1 MPVGIF
7 AAMSDDLLFYRGG
20 ELRAYIAQREAELLA
35 EIEAT
40 PEEHVLQAD
49 AVAWAEALAAR
60 SAIATPQLGDVWMEE
75 PQEIQVDVSHEHF
88 NRAISDPSTPT
99 YIPGYRIVLR
109 LPFEG
114 DSLVFEL
121 KASTYSLNPPRGSV
135 GINAITRTIEYPH
148 DSPRDIDGE
157 ARALKAEVER
167 HLDFSAGDLAQQRAE
182 LQRQAEQAIT
192 SRRQRIEAHRAR
204 IAQSSVPVGPPG
216 ERDRQSIV
224 EAVVR
229 RPSPAEAITPA
240 APIKLEPALL
250 REVFEHILKLAGGVG
265 VSMERA
271 PATYRAM
278 DEEARRDVFLTMLNS
293 HYRGR
298 TQAEAFNMSGKTDLL
313 ISYEDK
319 NLFIGECKSGA
330 GPRHSPRRLTNSSA
344 TPLGATPASL
354 IVFVEQKRLGEVVA
368 KARAALSEHPQFRS
382 LGTSEEAELRAE
394 MFWPGDPERLVDLA
408 VLLVHLPASQ

>member
-1 MPVGIF
+1 
-7 AAMSDDLLFYRGG
+7 MSDDLLFYRGG
-20 ELRAYIAQREAELLA
+20 ELRAYIAQREVELLA

-49 AVAWAEALAAR
+49 AVAWAEALVAR

-75 PQEIQVDVSHEHF
+75 IQEIQVDVSHEHF

-99 YIPGYRIVLR
+99 YIPGYRIVLH

-114 DSLVFEL
+114 DPLVFEL

-135 GINAITRTIEYPH
+135 GVNAITRMIEYPH

-229 RPSPAEAITPA
+229 RPSPAEAIAPA
-240 APIKLEPALL
+240 APIKLEPALQ

-278 DEEARRDVFLTMLNS
+278 DEEARRDVLLTMLNS

-298 TQAEAFNMSGKTDLL
+298 TQAEAFNVSGKTDLL

-319 NLFIGECKSGA
+319 NLFIGECKIWSGA
-330 GPRHSPRRLTNSSA
+330 KAFAEAIDQLFSYAAWRDTRLT
-344 TPLGATPASL
+344 L
-354 IVFVEQKRLGEVVA
+354 IVFVEQKRLSEVVA

-394 MFWPGDPERLVDLA
+394 MSWPGDPERLVDLA